1 MEKKTKFG
9 DLVSGVGKGAR
20 DLLNKSKNAAIQLAD
35 QNDDGKLDRED
46 AALVAEAVG
55 TTVKKGMETI
65 RNTADET
72 ARMLELKSLQPIF
85 PDSLAEPDFF
95 MPKFIRVAERDKKHA
110 ESEVCQGSIGFI
122 SEQKGLM
129 IVNIFL
135 DAIAAFGLTFYPDA
149 DSEFYYVDP
158 SNRNNYIALN
168 EYFSHLKIVRI
179 NELQKLAQEL
189 GAKHFKVTYKE
200 EQRSLSEKKANI
212 RGDAKKAV
220 YGEVSGEV
228 NRNYTDKKF
237 STVEVAAEMS
247 FPGHAPAEPKLKY
260 LNNDP
265 SIKTLIAMRMDEKA
279 PILHQKFMLKLSNSS
294 GIKESEAV
302 KIDAVLKGMKCAG
315 NTTVVSEVQN
325 EARRYLE
332 YEINF

>member
-1 MEKKTKFG
+1 MGKWCIGRCEGTRERRGTKLFRPKELWS

-65 RNTADET
+65 RKTADET

-149 DSEFYYVDP
+149 D
-158 SNRNNYIALN
+158 RTI
-168 EYFSHLKIVRI
+168 I
-179 NELQKLAQEL
+179 
-189 GAKHFKVTYKE
+189 
-200 EQRSLSEKKANI
+200 
-212 RGDAKKAV
+212 
-220 YGEVSGEV
+220 
-228 NRNYTDKKF
+228 
-237 STVEVAAEMS
+237 
-247 FPGHAPAEPKLKY
+247 
-260 LNNDP
+260 
-265 SIKTLIAMRMDEKA
+265 
-279 PILHQKFMLKLSNSS
+279 
-294 GIKESEAV
+294 
-302 KIDAVLKGMKCAG
+302 
-315 NTTVVSEVQN
+315 
-325 EARRYLE
+325 
-332 YEINF
+332 

>member
-1 MEKKTKFG
+1 MREQ
-9 DLVSGVGKGAR
+9 GKGGGR
-20 DLLNKSKNAAIQLAD
+20 SCFVRRNYGEKNKIWRSCFRCWQ
-35 QNDDGKLDRED
+35 R
-46 AALVAEAVG
+46 
-55 TTVKKGMETI
+55 
-65 RNTADET
+65 
-72 ARMLELKSLQPIF
+72 
-85 PDSLAEPDFF
+85 
-95 MPKFIRVAERDKKHA
+95 
-110 ESEVCQGSIGFI
+110 CQGSIGFI
-122 SEQKGLM
+122 SEQKGLT

-158 SNRNNYIALN
+158 SDRNNYIALN

-228 NRNYTDKKF
+228 NRNYMDKKF

-247 FPGHAPAEPKLKY
+247 FPGHAPMEPKLKY

-332 YEINF
+332 YEISF